1 MVRCLNIIC
10 FKYNQFCLGFI
21 LIIYLILIFFR
32 IITGCY
38 DNSIHIWT
46 SKGKHKIGIS
56 GHSGPVKAVQW
67 ISVSSDKA
75 TFVR

>member
-1 MVRCLNIIC
+1 M
-10 FKYNQFCLGFI
+10 Y
-21 LIIYLILIFFR
+21 IIYINEFQFYR

-56 GHSGPVKAVQW
+56 GHTGPVKAVQW
-67 ISVSSDKA
+67 ISVSNDIA

>member
-1 MVRCLNIIC
+1 ME
-10 FKYNQFCLGFI
+10 FFI
-21 LIIYLILIFFR
+21 YYHYFR

-46 SKGKHKIGIS
+46 TKGKHKIGIS
-56 GHSGPVKAVQW
+56 GHTAAVKAIKW
-67 ISVSSDKA
+67 ISVSNDSA

>member
-1 MVRCLNIIC
+1 MFFLNTIIILNVINYFENYC
-10 FKYNQFCLGFI
+10 YNIFK
-21 LIIYLILIFFR
+21 FFR

-46 SKGKHKIGIS
+46 CKGKHKTGIS
-56 GHSGPVKAVQW
+56 GHTGPVKAVQW
-67 ISVSSDKA
+67 ISVSNDSA